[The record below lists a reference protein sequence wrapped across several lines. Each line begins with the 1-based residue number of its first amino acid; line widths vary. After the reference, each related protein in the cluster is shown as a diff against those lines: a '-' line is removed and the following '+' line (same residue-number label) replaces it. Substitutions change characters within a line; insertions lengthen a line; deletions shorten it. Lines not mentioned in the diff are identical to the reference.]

1 MLSLPVV
8 FQSALYT
15 HEPSENATASQV
27 QANEKFGGGGVGEK
41 RVWANSYFAFL
52 FHCPRISDRLLSLPS
67 LPSIETTG
75 ASE

>member
-27 QANEKFGGGGVGEK
+27 QANEKFGGGGGGGEEGVGK
-41 RVWANSYFAFL
+41 LL
-52 FHCPRISDRLLSLPS
+52 FCLPLSLPQD
-67 LPSIETTG
+67 LPSSFIF
-75 ASE
+75 AIFAIYRDDWS